1 MLYVE
6 TLSADNVIACS
17 KFLPTSI
24 MFAASVW
31 TDNVHAANIFAA
43 ETVLA
48 FCDTSSQGN
57 CYDVCVK
64 RHP

>member
-1 MLYVE
+1 MLYVK
-6 TLSADNVIACS
+6 TLSVDNVVTSFQFLIA
-17 KFLPTSI
+17 SI
-24 MFAASVW
+24 MFAASEC
-31 TDNVHAANIFAA
+31 TGNVQAAKIFAA

-57 CYDVCVK
+57 CYAVCA